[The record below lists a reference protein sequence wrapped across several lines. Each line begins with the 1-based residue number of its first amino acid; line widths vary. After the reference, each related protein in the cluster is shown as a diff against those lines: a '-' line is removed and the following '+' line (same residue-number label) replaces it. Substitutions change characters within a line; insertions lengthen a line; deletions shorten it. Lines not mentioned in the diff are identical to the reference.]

1 MVLTD
6 EQKDVALLHSI
17 VPSIAVF
24 LYFWPE
30 GFFVSTIFILSVG
43 AYNFLVSLTF
53 YYKSYKDKE
62 YFRMNYVTII
72 IALVWWTIN
81 LIKNDGFNITGGA
94 VMWAFISA
102 FLMLTIF
109 GTADTDI
116 FKEYKENTFIKLLV
130 MYISLPGILFGC
142 LASLIWIVRDTFS

>member
-1 MVLTD
+1 MVLSD

-17 VPSIAVF
+17 VPSIAVL
-24 LYFWPE
+24 LYYWPE
-30 GFFVSTIFILSVG
+30 GLLVSAIFILSVG
-43 AYNFLVSLTF
+43 VYNFLISLTF

-72 IALVWWTIN
+72 IALVWWSIN
-81 LIKNDGFNITGGA
+81 LIKSDGFNITGGA

-109 GTADTDI
+109 GTADTDN
-116 FKEYKENTFIKLLV
+116 FKEYEENTFIKLLV
-130 MYISLPGILFGC
+130 MYISLPGILFGS
-142 LASLIWIVRDTFS
+142 LATIIWIVKDIFS